1 MNELDYSV
9 ESSKTIE
16 EASALLETKTSEHN
30 FRVLAVHDVRKTLA
44 DKGFEISPLKI
55 YEVCNAG
62 FAYKALSKDKR
73 VSMFM
78 PCRIVLRQEKNK
90 TVITLA
96 RPSMISKMLPDS
108 GLEELAG
115 NVETELI
122 KLIDEIK

>member
-9 ESSKTIE
+9 ESLKSIDET
-16 EASALLETKTSEHN
+16 SALLETMTPKHN
-30 FRVLAVHDVRKTLA
+30 FRVLAIHDVRKTLA

-78 PCRIVLRQEKNK
+78 PCRIILRQEKNK
-90 TVITLA
+90 TIITLA

-115 NVETELI
+115 GVEKELI
-122 KLIDEIK
+122 SLIDEIK